1 MEENREELAMTEI
14 ESSGVKSV
22 GKKRGKLFAKLR
34 RPKDF
39 WDLVII
45 EVGVAT
51 AVLLVMLAVNVFGN
65 GGIADVFSKFSA
77 TLSSLIV

>member
-14 ESSGVKSV
+14 ESSGVKSG